1 MTEKC
6 DCKEGECENKL
17 TLKIKDIKII
27 ENTEGKN

>member
-6 DCKEGECENKL
+6 DCDGACENKL

-27 ENTEGKN
+27 ENTEGEN